1 MATILTV
8 VGVGVSLAAL
18 HVSLFRLLN
27 LRIGTVD
34 QRIGGVEGR
43 LDQRIGDVEERLD
56 KRIGDVEE
64 RLDQRLTG
72 LDQRLTGLERQMSDV
87 RERMAKLEGAVAGFM
102 AGHGIASGPA
112 A

>member
-1 MATILTV
+1 MATILTI

-56 KRIGDVEE
+56 
-64 RLDQRLTG
+64 QRLTG

-102 AGHGIASGPA
+102 AGHRIASGPA